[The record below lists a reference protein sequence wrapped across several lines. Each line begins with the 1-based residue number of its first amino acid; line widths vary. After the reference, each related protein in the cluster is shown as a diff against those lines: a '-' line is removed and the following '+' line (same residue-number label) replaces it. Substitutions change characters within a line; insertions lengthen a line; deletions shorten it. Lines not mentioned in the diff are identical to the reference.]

1 MFDNANDKIDFVP
14 ELILT
19 NKQVNLRKAFD
30 NKLSTDINL
39 SKIQLFQMMQSGGFF
54 GRVLGPLLKAGL
66 PLMNNVI

>member
-1 MFDNANDKIDFVP
+1 MRLSSNMFDNANDKIDFVP

-39 SKIQLFQMMQSGGFF
+39 SKIQLF
-54 GRVLGPLLKAGL
+54 
-66 PLMNNVI
+66 